1 MGKYKVS
8 AAKNQ
13 NGASNSAFRIGKRG
27 EEGTV
32 EGRVGDEVEL
42 SDDQLKQLERLPFD
56 FTSVDEDDTRVG
68 SRAAGA
74 FSSGSDPY
82 REEEMEVNE

>member
-8 AAKNQ
+8 AAKGRD
-13 NGASNSAFRIGKRG
+13 GASNSAFRLGKRG
-27 EEGTV
+27 EEGTI

-56 FTSVDEDDTRVG
+56 FTPVNEDDSRVG
-68 SRAAGA
+68 ARVAGA
-74 FSSGSDPY
+74 TRPGDDPN